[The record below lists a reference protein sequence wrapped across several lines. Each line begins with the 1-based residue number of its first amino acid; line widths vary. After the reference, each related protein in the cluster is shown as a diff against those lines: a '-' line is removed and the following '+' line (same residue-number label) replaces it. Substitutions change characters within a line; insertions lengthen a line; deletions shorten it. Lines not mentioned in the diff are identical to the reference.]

1 MKTEG
6 DWKNRRLKP
15 TSPKNEGYQMAD
27 KPGYYKGRYLVTY
40 DGDVEKLK
48 RKGNLKGAEALLLQ
62 LVAATEAESK
72 ATGGG
77 VVPWYYEELAKI
89 YRKRED
95 RKSEIAILE
104 RFAKKKHAPGVESQI
119 LIDRL
124 QRVKQVKG

>member
-1 MKTEG
+1 
-6 DWKNRRLKP
+6 
-15 TSPKNEGYQMAD
+15 MAD
-27 KPGYYKGRYLVTY
+27 KPGYYKGRHFITY

-72 ATGGG
+72 ATGCG
-77 VVPWYYEELAKI
+77 VVSWYYEELAKI
-89 YRKRED
+89 YRKRKD

-104 RFAKKKHAPGVESQI
+104 RFAKKKHPPGAESQMESQI

-124 QRVKQVKG
+124 KRAKQLKG